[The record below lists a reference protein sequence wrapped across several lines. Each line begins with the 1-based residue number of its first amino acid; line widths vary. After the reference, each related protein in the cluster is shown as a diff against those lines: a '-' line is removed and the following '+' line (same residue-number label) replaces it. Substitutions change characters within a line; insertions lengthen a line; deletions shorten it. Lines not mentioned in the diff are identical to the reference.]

1 MATDVQRWALC
12 VGVNDY
18 GAQPGLPNLRCAVNG
33 ACLVYETLA
42 EAYNFQAV
50 LLAHPRDVSGGPH
63 APMARLSEGTGSAED
78 IIEQINRLRRRAS
91 SEDVFFLF
99 YAGHASAQTPGFLE
113 PFGAISNKPS
123 THLMLRTLFGELNA
137 LPCRFQAVLLD
148 CCCAGNLTGAAGS
161 AANPGDDGR
170 AVLLASDASPDCALT
185 TGDGSHSPFVAALVD
200 FLGQKVSIGELFQ
213 PEEMFA
219 HVVQRTKDVLQTRPR
234 FSDELPLVRSGRAQ
248 FQLRRP
254 GLALML
260 KRRYTCKVGEKLV
273 LDAPVRRRSAGGAPL
288 EYEVSLRNSGFD
300 TGEQKKSFLDIE
312 ALRFD
317 YAGEYELEMV
327 VRDPDTEEQ
336 ASASTTVL
344 VEEVKPGP
352 LTLCCAQ
359 LPTCH
364 KGEPYLVL
372 LDIAGGLPP
381 YKLEVS
387 GLPPAMTC
395 DWVSPTR
402 DAPATR
408 ICLAGNVPE
417 NSAAGTAWSSD
428 SDPIAFSVRFLLEDS
443 VGNKQ
448 EEMRRLLVISRK
460 DYCRISGGSF
470 WVGYQHDTDKETA
483 IGRMLAGMVHRL
495 GAGRMR
501 LSASL
506 AKAIKMFATGMA
518 REALEEILHVNPGA
532 EVQLTEFYIRKYPVT
547 NLAWREYV
555 RANKSAKPPPWIPEH
570 WDRDN
575 PDFFPQAEATV
586 PVVGVPYKAI
596 CDYLQWKGTRLPTA
610 WEWERAARDRDGRL
624 FPWGDEFNAGH
635 CNVLDS
641 GVGHLTPVDAYH
653 ANCSP
658 DGVCDM
664 VGNAAEWVDR
674 RTYQGGYLYQPFRG
688 GSYLDTCL
696 YALTFHDSRE
706 AGVRY
711 GGDEYSPEVGETA
724 FRWLGFRDVVDL
736 DPDPAETQALIPMP
750 QVRLHIGDT
759 DVDVPPFAMSRYAVS
774 NLEYWDFVKAT
785 GHRFPDGWERKQ
797 GDQLPFPAL
806 HRHLP
811 VVGVT
816 YRDALAFCLW
826 KSRVMRRS
834 IRLPSADQWLAAVDG
849 GKSHRFPWGNQFD
862 LQRCNSLV
870 SGWGKRL
877 PVFALPGGC
886 SLQGIYNLIGNVCEW
901 IDPFEL
907 RGGGWQDDCEALAGC
922 GFRHVVTQTTDFGF
936 KRRDVGFRYVQ
947 NIPGGQ
953 IQ

>member
-1 MATDVQRWALC
+1 MAANRQLWALC

-18 GAQPGLPNLRCAVNG
+18 GAQPGLPNLSCAVNG
-33 ACLVYETLA
+33 ACLLYETLV
-42 EAYNFQAV
+42 EEYNFQGV
-50 LLAHPRDVSGGPH
+50 LLAHPRDISSGPH
-63 APMARLSEGTGSAED
+63 ASMAKRSEGAGSAED
-78 IIEQINRLRRRAS
+78 VIEQINRLGRRAR
-91 SEDVFFLF
+91 SEDIFFLF
-99 YAGHASAQTPGFLE
+99 YAGHASAQAPACLE

-148 CCCAGNLTGAAGS
+148 CCCAGNLLPTPGS
-161 AANPGDDGR
+161 APHSGNNER
-170 AVLLASDASPDCALT
+170 AVLLASNANPDVALG
-185 TGDGSHSPFVAALVD
+185 TGDGRHSPFVTALVE
-200 FLGQKVSIGELFQ
+200 FLKQKVSIGQSFE

-219 HVVQRTKDVLQTRPR
+219 HVVQETASVLKTVPLFR
-234 FSDELPLVRSGRAQ
+234 DELPAVRCGHAP
-248 FQLRRP
+248 FGLRRP
-254 GLALML
+254 GLALTL
-260 KRRYTCKVGEKLV
+260 QRRYVCNVGEKLV
-273 LDAPVRRRSAGGAPL
+273 LDAPARRKSAGGAPL
-288 EYEVSLRNSGFD
+288 EWEISLKNSGFD
-300 TGEQKKSFLDIE
+300 TGIQKKTFIDID

-327 VRDPDTEEQ
+327 VRDPDTEER
-336 ASASTTVL
+336 ASASITVL
-344 VEEVKPGP
+344 VKEVKPGP
-352 LTLCCAQ
+352 LTLRCAQ
-359 LPTCH
+359 LPICH
-364 KGEPYLVL
+364 KGEPYLAL
-372 LDIAGGLPP
+372 LDIAGGVPP

-387 GLPPAMTC
+387 GLPPGMTC
-395 DWVSPTR
+395 NWASPTR
-402 DAPATR
+402 DAPGHR
-408 ICLAGNVPE
+408 IRLAGNVPE
-417 NSAAGTAWSSD
+417 NAAAGTARSPD
-428 SDPIAFSVRFLLEDS
+428 ADPIAFNVRFLLEDS
-443 VGNKQ
+443 VGNKR
-448 EEMRRLLVISRK
+448 EEVRRLLVISRK

-470 WVGYQHDTDKETA
+470 WVGYQPDTSKETA
-483 IGRMLAGMVHRL
+483 IQRMLAGMVHQVL
-495 GAGRMR
+495 
-501 LSASL
+501 
-506 AKAIKMFATGMA
+506 K
-518 REALEEILHVNPGA
+518 VNPGA

-555 RANKSAKPPPWIPEH
+555 HANKGANPPPWIPEH

-575 PDFFPQAEATV
+575 PDFFSQAEATL

-624 FPWGDEFNAGH
+624 FPWGDEFHAEH

-641 GVGHLTPVDAYH
+641 GVGHLTPVDAYP

-674 RTYQGGYLYQPFRG
+674 RTYQAGYLYQPFRG

-696 YALTFHDSRE
+696 YALTFLDSRE

-711 GGDEYSPEVGETA
+711 GADEYSPEVGETA
-724 FRWLGFRDVVDL
+724 FGWLGFRDVVDL
-736 DPDPAETQALIPMP
+736 DPDPGEAQALIPIP
-750 QVRLHIGDT
+750 QVHLHIGDKNAS
-759 DVDVPPFAMSRYAVS
+759 VPPFAMSRYTVS
-774 NLEYWDFVKAT
+774 NLEYWEFVKAT
-785 GHRFPDGWERKQ
+785 GHRFPDGWERNP
-797 GDQLPFPAL
+797 GDQLPFPML

-826 KSRVMRRS
+826 KSRVLRCS
-834 IRLPSADQWLAAVDG
+834 IRLPTAEQWLAAVDG
-849 GKSHRFPWGNQFD
+849 GKGHRFPWGNQFD

-886 SLQGIYNLIGNVCEW
+886 SPQGIYNLIGNVCEW

-907 RGGGWQDDCEALAGC
+907 RGGGWQDDCEALARC
-922 GFRHVVTQTTDFGF
+922 SFRHVVRQTTDYGF

-947 NIPGGQ
+947 NIPRKQ
-953 IQ
+953 TQ